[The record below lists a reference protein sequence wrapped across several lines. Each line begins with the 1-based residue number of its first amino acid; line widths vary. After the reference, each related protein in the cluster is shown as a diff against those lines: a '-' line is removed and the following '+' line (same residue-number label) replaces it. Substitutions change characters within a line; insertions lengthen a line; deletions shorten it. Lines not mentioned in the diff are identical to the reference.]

1 MEKSKNLTALWQ
13 DCEFYSKFTFSFHK
27 KFYHKLKLNV
37 FSVLLFKINN
47 YMNLIENHNNDIF
60 NLCKT
65 HKVKSLY
72 AFGSVLTDKFNSE
85 SDVDLIVDFE
95 NLDVLDYGDNY
106 YNLKFSLENILER
119 SIDLLEEKAI
129 KNPYFRKTLNQN
141 KVLIYGS

>member
-1 MEKSKNLTALWQ
+1 
-13 DCEFYSKFTFSFHK
+13 
-27 KFYHKLKLNV
+27 
-37 FSVLLFKINN
+37 
-47 YMNLIENHNNDIF
+47 MNLIENHNKEIL
-60 NLCKT
+60 NLCKA

-72 AFGSVLTDKFNSE
+72 AFGSVLTDKFNSD

-106 YNLKFSLENILER
+106 YNLKFSLENILKR

-141 KVLIYGS
+141 NYLLKNLQMPRMCRHEVLSIFLEFLELGFFVVRAHWQ